1 MGRKAWVT
9 RLLLLAIMLLGA
21 WARFYDLE
29 NFPPGLFPDQAAN
42 GEDAL
47 LILEGDVRPFYPRG
61 NGREGLFFFLQAANL
76 KLFGIGVWPLFF
88 ASALVGTLTVPALFF
103 ATRPFFGR
111 LSALLAAYFLA
122 TSHWHVTLSRT
133 GFRAILVPLFVALFT
148 SFVGYLIREVK
159 RDKVRGRA
167 YLYAA
172 LAGVALAA
180 GFYTYI
186 AYRVMAGVVLI
197 MALLILLD
205 DWILEL
211 RRHGVVHRRDLPH
224 VMRYWPHVLIA
235 VAAAAVVLAPL
246 LWYFG
251 QHQEAVVGRA
261 GQVSI
266 FSPDLQKQFGGGT
279 LEGTLVY
286 SLRETGLSFF
296 AGSGD
301 LNWRHSV
308 AGYPLLN
315 PVVGILWLLGL
326 AWTIHGTVSAVSEIV
341 RGRELHLGLVY
352 PYLLLILVGMLVP
365 VVATAEGMP
374 HGLRSI
380 GLVVPIFLLAGVAAS
395 VMLYWLH
402 RRIQFAWGLTVV
414 AGLAGGLL
422 LLSGLHG
429 VALYFL
435 VARNDPAAHAA
446 YRGDLT
452 VVADYIMSQQGLFDS
467 TQSKPYL
474 VLDEFSL
481 QTVHF
486 LTSVAAH
493 DYVVSDAAH
502 PDEAQHRWQ
511 QVDPAQSDRTALGP
525 GEIIIFTQSTL
536 PDAERYRQQ
545 FASVELVEARTN
557 MFGEEIMRVYRM
569 PAGAPAPAEEE
580 PASLDA

>member
-1 MGRKAWVT
+1 MWLTG
-9 RLLLLAIMLLGA
+9 LGLLAITLLGA
-21 WARFYDLE
+21 WFRFYDLK

-61 NGREGLFFFLQAANL
+61 NGREGLFFYWQAASL
-76 KLFGIGVWPLFF
+76 KLFGIGVWPLFS
-88 ASALVGTLTVPALFF
+88 ASALAGALTVPALFF

-111 LSALLAAYFLA
+111 LSGLLAAYFLA

-133 GFRAILVPLFVALFT
+133 GFRAILIPLFVALFT
-148 SFVGYLIREVK
+148 AFVGYLIREVK
-159 RDKVRGRA
+159 RGKVRKRA

-186 AYRVMAGVVLI
+186 AYRVMAGVILV

-205 DWILEL
+205 DWVLEL
-211 RRHGVVHRRDLPH
+211 RRHRAVHRRDLPH
-224 VMRYWPHVLIA
+224 VMRYWSHVLIA
-235 VAAAAVVLAPL
+235 LAAAAVVVAPL
-246 LWYFG
+246 LWYFR
-251 QHQEAVVGRA
+251 QHPEAFVGRA

-266 FSPDLQKQFGGGT
+266 FSPDLQQQFGGGT
-279 LEGTLVY
+279 LEGTFIY
-286 SLRETGLSFF
+286 SLRETVLSFF

-315 PVVGILWLLGL
+315 PLVGILWLLGL
-326 AWTIHGTVSAVSEIV
+326 AWTIRGTVSALSEIV

-352 PYLLLILVGMLVP
+352 LYLLLILVGMLVP
-365 VVATAEGMP
+365 VATTAEGMP

-395 VMLYWLH
+395 VALYWL
-402 RRIQFAWGLTVV
+402 RRRVRSDSGLTAM

-429 VALYFL
+429 AALYFL
-435 VARNDPAAHAA
+435 VARNDPAAHTA

-452 VVADYIMSQQGLFDS
+452 VVSEYIMAQQG
-467 TQSKPYL
+467 KPYL

-486 LTSVAAH
+486 LTTVAAH
-493 DYVVSDAAH
+493 DYVIGDDAH
-502 PDEAQHRWQ
+502 PDEAQHRWRQ
-511 QVDPAQSDRTALGP
+511 LDPAQSHLTALLP

-545 FASVELVEARTN
+545 HETVELVEARTN
-557 MFGEEIMRVYRM
+557 RFGEEIMRVYRM
-569 PAGAPAPAEEE
+569 PAGAPAPEEEE